1 MKLISVLSNS
11 QQRTR
16 IGLFLGVFGG
26 ILTAA
31 FFTLLRPN
39 PPITFDV
46 FYYAAKQSMSGP
58 IVYETEYGLWTYTP
72 ASLLYF
78 YPYAILL
85 DFNSALLFHR
95 VISMIITI
103 LYGAA
108 LTNFIHA
115 HTSTKRI
122 DRVAVFL
129 FSIASVY
136 PVVNIINGSFVGIFS
151 TFLGLGWLL
160 MESKRNYGGALWA
173 LASIVK
179 GYPAFWGAYMIRVRN
194 WRAIL
199 AAAGA
204 GIGSTVVGVFVFGID
219 AYFRFFT
226 VAGESRVRYEM
237 FRGGASPD
245 NEAVTPLRALS
256 QLFPNIDPSLW
267 TPLIFVVV
275 SCITIL
281 VYYTISTDSLNNRAT
296 LLLVT
301 ILSVWFI
308 MPTSQDLD
316 TYIIYAPLLT
326 LLFLE
331 RNQWVQSLYVLG
343 TIIISYN
350 FGRAELRAVSELLG
364 ISDLVMLIGEPV
376 LSFATMP
383 MWGLLTLYVGCI
395 GKAYY
400 CSDY

>member
-151 TFLGLGWLL
+151 AFLGLGWLL

-204 GIGSTVVGVFVFGID
+204 GIGSTVVGVFVFGTD

>member
-151 TFLGLGWLL
+151 AFLGLGWLL

>member
-1 MKLISVLSNS
+1 MNLLRTLSS
-11 QQRTR
+11 GRQRAR
-16 IGLFLGVFGG
+16 IGLFLGVLGG
-26 ILTAA
+26 IVTAV
-31 FFTLLRPN
+31 FFALLRPD

-58 IVYETEYGLWTYTP
+58 VVYETGYGLWTYTP

-78 YPYAILL
+78 YPYAILF
-85 DFNSALLFHR
+85 DFDTALFAHR
-95 VISMIITI
+95 VISVIVSVS
-103 LYGAA
+103 YGVA
-108 LTNFIHA
+108 LTKFIDT
-115 HTSTKRI
+115 HTSTERLDRI
-122 DRVAVFL
+122 AIFL

-136 PVVNIINGSFVGIFS
+136 PIVNVINGSFVGIFA

-160 MESKRNYGGALWA
+160 MESKRDYGGALWA

-199 AAAGA
+199 AAVVAGL
-204 GIGSTVVGVFVFGID
+204 GSTAIGLLVFGID
-219 AYFRFFT
+219 AYSRFFT
-226 VAGESRVRYEM
+226 VAGTSRVRYEM

-256 QLFPNIDPSLW
+256 QLFPNVDPSFW
-267 TPLIFVVV
+267 TPVILIVVV
-275 SCITIL
+275 CITL
-281 VYYTISTDSLNNRAT
+281 FVYYAVSTDSLNNRAT

-301 ILSVWFI
+301 ILGVWFI

-316 TYIIYAPLLT
+316 TYIIYAPLLV
-326 LLFLE
+326 LLFVE
-331 RNQWVQSLYVLG
+331 REQWIQSLYVLG

-350 FGRAELRAVSELLG
+350 FGRTELRTVSELFG

-395 GKAYY
+395 GKSYL
-400 CSDY
+400 CFRD

>member
-115 HTSTKRI
+115 HTSTKCI

>member
-108 LTNFIHA
+108 LTSFIHA

-151 TFLGLGWLL
+151 AFLGLGWLL

>member
-1 MKLISVLSNS
+1 
-11 QQRTR
+11 
-16 IGLFLGVFGG
+16 
-26 ILTAA
+26 
-31 FFTLLRPN
+31 
-39 PPITFDV
+39 
-46 FYYAAKQSMSGP
+46 MSGP

>member
-350 FGRAELRAVSELLG
+350 FGRAELRAVSEVLG

-376 LSFATMP
+376 LSVATMP

>member
-129 FSIASVY
+129 FSIVSVY

>member
-1 MKLISVLSNS
+1 
-11 QQRTR
+11 
-16 IGLFLGVFGG
+16 
-26 ILTAA
+26 
-31 FFTLLRPN
+31 
-39 PPITFDV
+39 
-46 FYYAAKQSMSGP
+46 
-58 IVYETEYGLWTYTP
+58 
-72 ASLLYF
+72 
-78 YPYAILL
+78 
-85 DFNSALLFHR
+85 
-95 VISMIITI
+95 MIITI

>member
-85 DFNSALLFHR
+85 DLNSALLFHR

-136 PVVNIINGSFVGIFS
+136 PVVNVINGSFVGIFS
-151 TFLGLGWLL
+151 AFLGLGWLL